1 MPERPPR
8 TAFILIIG
16 DEILSGEVLD
26 ENAGFLARALTE
38 LGMRVVGMRV
48 VPDTLEGIV
57 SAVQSARAAAD
68 LVIATGGIGPTHDD
82 VTRQAIAE
90 SLGVPC
96 ERHPEAEVR
105 LRRGYG
111 HEITDSE
118 LEMADLPRGSRLLT
132 GPRSGAYGFAV
143 GEVHVFPG
151 IPGLLRD
158 IFSAVAADWEPQGYF
173 RREFLTMRRE
183 GHIAPGLR
191 AIQAAHP
198 TVAIGSYPIRTDEGY
213 RVRIVLR
220 AREPV
225 ALDETSRAVEALLNS
240 V

>member
-16 DEILSGEVLD
+16 DEILSGEVND
-26 ENAGFLARALTE
+26 ENAVFLARHLTE

-48 VPDTLEGIV
+48 VPDTLSGIAG
-57 SAVQSARAAAD
+57 AVQAALATAD
-68 LVIATGGIGPTHDD
+68 LVIASGGIGPTHDD

-96 ERHPEAEVR
+96 ERHPEAELR

-111 HEITDSE
+111 STITESE
-118 LEMADLPRGSRLLT
+118 LEMADLPRGARLLT
-132 GPRSGAYGFAV
+132 AARSGAYGFAV
-143 GEVHVFPG
+143 GEVYVLPG
-151 IPGLLRD
+151 IPSLLRE
-158 IFSAVAADWEPQGYF
+158 IFTGVAAGWEAQGYF
-173 RREFLTMRRE
+173 RREFLTALRE
-183 GHIAPGLR
+183 GHLAPGLR

-198 TVAIGSYPIRTDEGY
+198 AVAIGSYPIRTEAGY

-220 AREPV
+220 AREPELLEE
-225 ALDETSRAVEALLNS
+225 AGRAVAELLAGR
-240 V
+240 